1 MAQGFNVKTKEN
13 KRYRLDL
20 EETSGWYLVSDNLTQ
35 KECEELYNQKLYEGI
50 HPQRLR
56 ITRIS

>member
-1 MAQGFNVKTKEN
+1 MAQGFNLKEN

>member
-1 MAQGFNVKTKEN
+1 MAQGFNLKEN

-50 HPQRLR
+50 HPQKP
-56 ITRIS
+56 SS

>member
-1 MAQGFNVKTKEN
+1 MAQGFNVKKEEN

-35 KECEELYNQKLYEGI
+35 KECQELYNQKLYEGI

>member
-1 MAQGFNVKTKEN
+1 MAQGFNLKEN

-35 KECEELYNQKLYEGI
+35 KECQELYNQKLYEGI